1 MSGRCRLSCHSV
13 EVRVSEVMEDQLY
26 VDVVL
31 GAGGEHLQLQL
42 GGQVLCLVPGEEDHE
57 VVRGAWCPVPRSSYC
72 LSIMSDSLHQTT
84 PDCFSISGG
93 LGRTWASLGQSG
105 TLRQHPVNTR
115 TPTPSTPHST
125 SCVPSHH
132 KYLTGAAVSW
142 LSHPGCS
149 ESSSGATHQPA
160 PCNVIRSSG
169 HCITSSGHNIIK
181 S

>member
-1 MSGRCRLSCHSV
+1 MSGRCRLSCQSV
-13 EVRVSEVMEDQLY
+13 EVRVSEVLEDQLY

-42 GGQVLCLVPGEEDHE
+42 GGQVLRLVPGEEDHE

-125 SCVPSHH
+125 SCVPSHNTIKQYTTPYH
-132 KYLTGAAVSW
+132 HYNITIKTSNITPHLHNNPLKYY
-142 LSHPGCS
+142 
-149 ESSSGATHQPA
+149 
-160 PCNVIRSSG
+160 PCHMR
-169 HCITSSGHNIIK
+169 
-181 S
+181 